1 MWGCVMERSE
11 RTMNDVF
18 RNRVRTY
25 ADRLAVE
32 KKRDGVWQGATW
44 NEYYDRARAVGL
56 GLWSLG
62 VRKGEMVSL
71 LSENRLEWLY
81 TDMGSLGIGACVIPI
96 YPTLACEDIAYIVN
110 NSGSK
115 VVVTENA
122 VQLQKV
128 FSILERCPGLE
139 RIIVMEAG
147 DATGHPK
154 EMGFRELMDLGRQC
168 HAGDPALFERL
179 AEAVTADDLA
189 TIVYTSG
196 TTGLPKGAMITH
208 GNIFWVVQSLDQI
221 RPHFATDRDCTVPFL
236 PLSHVFERIA
246 GHFYGMYCGITSS
259 YAQSIDTLLA
269 DFAEKR
275 PTMILAVPR
284 VCEKVYQK
292 IMAQVKEQPPFR
304 QKVFFWGQ
312 RVGNRISELR
322 EKRRPIPLSLKLKY
336 RIAYA
341 VIFRKLQDKLGGRVT
356 WMTASG
362 APTAPEIIRFFN
374 AAGITVIQG
383 YGMTETTAPATMQSL
398 ADYRIGTTG
407 KPIPGEE
414 IRIAADGEIL
424 IRGGNVIKGYWK
436 LPEETRESF
445 TPDGYFMSGDIGM
458 FDDDGNLLITDR
470 KKNLIITSG
479 GKNVAPQKIE
489 NLFMADP
496 LFTQFMVIGE
506 KKKYLT
512 ALCNINLEQA
522 ARLARQE
529 NIAFHDPADLLE
541 NQQFLALVQRCV
553 DEKNGR
559 LGAYENIVQFRI
571 VKSEFSQEGGE
582 LTPSLKLKRKVVL
595 EKYRS
600 LIDGMY
606 GKEAADELY
615 GQSGP
620 GGANP
625 AR

>member
-1 MWGCVMERSE
+1 MERSE

-18 RNRVRTY
+18 RNRVRKY
-25 ADRLAVE
+25 GERLAVE
-32 KKRDGVWQGATW
+32 KKLNGLWQGATW
-44 NEYYDRARAVGL
+44 NEYYDRARAAGL

-62 VRKGEMVSL
+62 LRKGDMVSL

-81 TDMGSLGIGACVIPI
+81 ADMGALGIGACVIPI
-96 YPTLACEDIAYIVN
+96 YPTLASGDIAYIVN

-115 VVVTENA
+115 IIVAENKT
-122 VQLQKV
+122 QLQKV
-128 FSILERCPGLE
+128 WGIMDRCPSLKKVIVVDE
-139 RIIVMEAG
+139 R
-147 DATGHPK
+147 DAAGHPQ
-154 EMGFRELMDLGRQC
+154 EMSFRDLMELGRRQ
-168 HAGDPALFERL
+168 HAEDPALFEKLSRD
-179 AEAVTADDLA
+179 VTADDLA

-221 RPHFATDRDCTVPFL
+221 RPHFASDRDCTVPFL

-259 YAQSIDTLLA
+259 YAQGIDTLLA
-269 DFAEKR
+269 DFEEKR

-292 IMAQVKEQPPFR
+292 IMAQVKEQSPFK
-304 QKVFFWGQ
+304 QSVFFWGQ
-312 RVGNRISELR
+312 QVGNRISELR
-322 EKRRPIPLSLKLKY
+322 ERRKRIPLGLKLKY

-407 KPIPGEE
+407 KPIPGQE
-414 IRIAADGEIL
+414 IKIADDGEIL

-436 LPEETRESF
+436 LPDETREAF
-445 TPDGYFMSGDIGM
+445 TADGYFMSGDIGR
-458 FDDDGNLLITDR
+458 FDEEGNLLITDR

-489 NLFMADP
+489 NMFMSDP

-512 ALCNINLEQA
+512 ALCNINLEHA
-522 ARLARQE
+522 ARLAKRE
-529 NIAFHDPADLLE
+529 GIAFNDPEELLE
-541 NQQFLALVQRCV
+541 NPKFLDLVQKCV
-553 DEKNGR
+553 DGQNSR
-559 LGAYENIVQFRI
+559 LGAYENIVRVRI

-595 EKYRS
+595 QKYKN
-600 LIDGMY
+600 LIDEMY
-606 GKEAADELY
+606 GKEAVDELY
-615 GQSGP
+615 ENAVRGKV
-620 GGANP
+620 
-625 AR
+625 

>member
-1 MWGCVMERSE
+1 VERSE
-11 RTMNDVF
+11 KTMNDVF
-18 RNRVRTY
+18 LNRVRKY
-25 ADRLAVE
+25 RDRVAVE
-32 KKRDGVWQGATW
+32 KKLNGIWQGATW

-62 VRKGEMVSL
+62 VRKGDMVSL

-81 TDMGSLGIGACVIPI
+81 TDMGSLGIGACIIPI
-96 YPTLACEDIAYIVN
+96 YPTLACEDIEYIVN

-115 VVVTENA
+115 VIVPENKT
-122 VQLQKV
+122 QLQKV
-128 FSILERCPGLE
+128 LAIMDRCPSLE
-139 RIIVMEAG
+139 KVIVLDDRDAAG
-147 DATGHPK
+147 HRKG
-154 EMGFRELMDLGRQC
+154 MGFRDLMELGRRKY
-168 HAGDPALFERL
+168 AEEPALFEKLSR
-179 AEAVTADDLA
+179 EVTADDLA

-221 RPHFATDRDCTVPFL
+221 RPHFASDEDCTVPFL

-259 YAQSIDTLLA
+259 YAQGIDTLLA
-269 DFAEKR
+269 DFEEKR

-292 IMAQVKEQPPFR
+292 IMAQVKEQSPFK

-312 RVGNRISELR
+312 QVGNRISELR
-322 EKRRPIPLSLKLKY
+322 EERKRIPHSLKLKY
-336 RIAYA
+336 RIAYEM
-341 VIFRKLQDKLGGRVT
+341 IFKKLQDKLGGRVT

-383 YGMTETTAPATMQSL
+383 YGMTETTAPVTMQSL

-407 KPIPGEE
+407 KPIPGQE
-414 IRIAADGEIL
+414 IKIADDGEIL
-424 IRGGNVIKGYWK
+424 IKGGNVIKGYWK
-436 LPEETRESF
+436 LPNETREAF
-445 TPDGYFMSGDIGM
+445 TPDGYFMSGDIGR
-458 FDDDGNLLITDR
+458 FDEEGNLLITDR

-479 GKNVAPQKIE
+479 GKNIAPQKIE
-489 NLFMADP
+489 NIFMSDP

-512 ALCNINLEQA
+512 ALCNINREHA
-522 ARLARQE
+522 ARLAKRE
-529 NIAFHDPADLLE
+529 NIAFNDPEELLE
-541 NQQFLALVQRCV
+541 NPKFLDLVQKCV
-553 DEKNGR
+553 EGQNSR
-559 LGAYENIVQFRI
+559 LGAYENIVHVRI

-595 EKYRS
+595 QKYKD
-600 LIDGMY
+600 LIDEMY
-606 GKEAADELY
+606 GKEAVDELY
-615 GQSGP
+615 ENAVRGQG
-620 GGANP
+620 
-625 AR
+625 